1 MLYDKCMS
9 RVDIAKVG
17 DNRYKIRVEREKKEH
32 PGKALVVIPEL
43 ETAMR
48 TRIIESEFVTDVPVE
63 YKKGKGEAIYIDNID
78 YNIDEDGADLVEF
91 RKGDE
96 VRLVI
101 RKAEYILN
109 KQYLEKKC

>member
-1 MLYDKCMS
+1 MD
-9 RVDIAKVG
+9 
-17 DNRYKIRVEREKKEH
+17 
-32 PGKALVVIPEL
+32 
-43 ETAMR
+43 
-48 TRIIESEFVTDVPVE
+48 
-63 YKKGKGEAIYIDNID
+63 IYIDNID

-96 VRLVI
+96 VRLVV